1 MADDLKGWHPD
12 PFGVHAFRYFSLDG
26 MPSRLVHDGGRTTL
40 DPPFPAPPRT
50 DAGTPDAADTGSYVR
65 PITRQSIRPPIA
77 TEGTDPPSASDPATP
92 ELLTSEVLTPELLP
106 SPPPR
111 RPDGSQPRGEPALMR
126 ADPTEL
132 VPENVAESW
141 DGPTPDSGTSTWSI
155 PRVSTQ
161 VEAFSGANDERPLT
175 DPQRGVIHRVLRYGS
190 VSVISTA
197 TSFILL
203 GIFVGILNF
212 PAVWANILAIAIG
225 TIPSFE
231 LNRRW
236 VWAQNGQRSIARQV
250 IPYCL
255 LSFAGLIVSTIA
267 VHLAADA
274 TRTSTHLL
282 HTVAVELAS
291 IGTYGALWIFQF
303 VLCDR
308 ILFRSSVDAALFAD
322 EHSAWTDDSLSQL
335 ARSEPW
341 GRPPLDADAPSRSL
355 VDAYGAA

>member
-12 PFGVHAFRYFSLDG
+12 PFGVHAFRYFSFDG
-26 MPSRLVHDGGRTTL
+26 MPSRLVHDGGKTSH

-50 DAGTPDAADTGSYVR
+50 EHGPPEAAGPGHLVR
-65 PITRQSIRPPIA
+65 QFTLQSNRLPIA
-77 TEGTDPPSASDPATP
+77 AEVSDPPSTLGHRTP
-92 ELLTSEVLTPELLP
+92 ELSP
-106 SPPPR
+106 SPPGR
-111 RPDGSQPRGEPALMR
+111 RPDRSQWDGYRNFTSEELIPLVQNGS
-126 ADPTEL
+126 
-132 VPENVAESW
+132 AESW
-141 DGPTPDSGTSTWSI
+141 HGPTLDGGITTGSI
-155 PRVSTQ
+155 PPMATRADR
-161 VEAFSGANDERPLT
+161 AFFGPTDGISPLS

-203 GIFVGILNF
+203 GVFVGILNF
-212 PAVWANILAIAIG
+212 PAVWANVLAIAIG

-250 IPYCL
+250 VPYCL
-255 LSFAGLIVSTIA
+255 LSFTGLIVSTIA
-267 VHLAADA
+267 VHLAAAA
-274 TRTSTHLL
+274 TRSSTHLL

-308 ILFRSSVDAALFAD
+308 ILFRSSVDEALFA
-322 EHSAWTDDSLSQL
+322 EVHSGWTDDSLSQL
-335 ARSEPW
+335 ARSGSW
-341 GRPPLDADAPSRSL
+341 GAAPMDADDAPHGL

>member
-1 MADDLKGWHPD
+1 MADDLRGWHPD

-26 MPSRLVHDGGRTTL
+26 TPSRLVHDGGRTSH

-50 DAGTPDAADTGSYVR
+50 DRGTPDTTRPGSPVRQFTRQSDRR
-65 PITRQSIRPPIA
+65 PITA
-77 TEGTDPPSASDPATP
+77 EVTDSPSVSGSTTP
-92 ELLTSEVLTPELLP
+92 ELSPAPPERHPDPYQQHGDLDFTSEEPTPLGR
-106 SPPPR
+106 S
-111 RPDGSQPRGEPALMR
+111 
-126 ADPTEL
+126 
-132 VPENVAESW
+132 AESC
-141 DGPTPDSGTSTWSI
+141 DGPTLDVGTTTWSI
-155 PRVSTQ
+155 PPVSSQ
-161 VEAFSGANDERPLT
+161 VDQVLFGPTDEIPPSS
-175 DPQRGVIHRVLRYGS
+175 DPQRRIIHRVLRYGS

-212 PAVWANILAIAIG
+212 PAIWSNVLAIAIG

-236 VWAQNGQRSIARQV
+236 VWAQTGQRSIARQV
-250 IPYCL
+250 VPYCL
-255 LSFAGLIVSTIA
+255 FSFAGLIVSTIA
-267 VHLAADA
+267 VHVAAVA

-291 IGTYGALWIFQF
+291 IGSYGVLWIFQF

-308 ILFRSSVDAALFAD
+308 ILFRSSVEAALFAE
-322 EHSAWTDDSLSQL
+322 EHTAWTDDSLNQL
-335 ARSEPW
+335 ARSDSW
-341 GRPPLDADAPSRSL
+341 GVTPMGDDESSHGL

>member
-1 MADDLKGWHPD
+1 MGKGLGERSMADDLKGWHPD

-26 MPSRLVHDGGRTTL
+26 MPSRLVHDGGKTSH

-50 DAGTPDAADTGSYVR
+50 DHGTPEAAGPGGPVR
-65 PITRQSIRPPIA
+65 HITRQSNRLPIA
-77 TEGTDPPSASDPATP
+77 SEVTEPPSDSDRTRP
-92 ELLTSEVLTPELLP
+92 EPTP

-111 RPDGSQPRGEPALMR
+111 RQPDRSQPNGANI
-126 ADPTEL
+126 D
-132 VPENVAESW
+132 VESW
-141 DGPTPDSGTSTWSI
+141 VGPTLDNGFSTRSV
-155 PRVSTQ
+155 PAM
-161 VEAFSGANDERPLT
+161 VEALSGPTDKEPLP

-212 PAVWANILAIAIG
+212 PAVWANVLAIAIG

-267 VHLAADA
+267 VHLAAAA

-308 ILFRSSVDAALFAD
+308 ILFRSSVETALFAE

-335 ARSEPW
+335 ARSESW
-341 GRPPLDADAPSRSL
+341 GRAPMDADESSHSL